1 MSLKNIFIRAL
12 ANTAHGAVDSA
23 QYKQQMGQAPPA
35 GAPPG
40 EPGSDCSP
48 CKARGAIYEAQQRA
62 GISSWYG

>member
-1 MSLKNIFIRAL
+1 MSLRRVFIQAL

-23 QYKQQMGQAPPA
+23 QFRQQTGQAQPD
-35 GAPPG
+35 GAPEG

-62 GISSWYG
+62 GIRSWYG